1 MFISTKNKNFE
12 DNTSYIPVIQ
22 LQNRRIES
30 VPNTEQEAYDKA
42 IKGYKYPLYF
52 EIGSLKNIDLF
63 EINQDPPNVD
73 LETYKSLTLLD
84 KSQLLKK
91 AAGIERFY
99 PNINKK
105 DLFFY
110 LTRGRLPEDTQIFE
124 KLSRLNKFEKLL
136 DINQDLLL
144 LIYKTPEDFAS
155 ASKDSRKKNIE
166 NLIFLYDE
174 LLGIKSTPGLISR
187 MAGID
192 LKIPNLNV
200 EEFLY
205 SKLYRYIQV
214 SSSQTPNTYNENG
227 VKVLDFEDVISLNK
241 DAWLK
246 YINQNFPSTDPSYE
260 TRSDFIM
267 REFYDLYSD
276 LV

>member
-12 DNTSYIPVIQ
+12 DNTSYSPIIQ

-110 LTRGRLPEDTQIFE
+110 LTRGKLPEDTQIFE

-192 LKIPNLNV
+192 LKIPNPNV

-227 VKVLDFEDVISLNK
+227 VKVLDFEDVIGLTK

-246 YINQNFPSTDPSYE
+246 YINENFPSTDTSYE